1 MTYIKDS
8 KFFYLA
14 TIVVE
19 DRKSIEIIEK
29 VAYIQNLKQKGVLW
43 LIITQIESMSL
54 NLILFSLQI
63 YL

>member
-1 MTYIKDS
+1 MTYIQDS

-29 VAYIQNLKQKGVLW
+29 VAYIQNLKQKGVL
-43 LIITQIESMSL
+43 
-54 NLILFSLQI
+54 
-63 YL
+63 